1 MKTIISMLFAIQV
14 VHAAPKK
21 LHEVK
26 EGLEESTKVIEQV
39 LDQEIGKDN
48 TCLDEYLNR
57 EKELRNWLIWTPP
70 LAIAATPA
78 AAVAGGFIGGGF
90 AKALAIG
97 GWDALGYAIGGGMIG
112 FGAGIIAFVSI
123 EVVSGVRF
131 YYNRQLIHLITES
144 NANHLKGENLNEFLA
159 EYKDTY
165 PTDQIDGELFSKAI
179 IDLDSSGRLCD
190 GSLLGNENPTEL
202 KYMLAGEAEIFSTIH
217 KEYTNAKLELAQN

>member
-1 MKTIISMLFAIQV
+1 MKIIISILITMQV
-14 VHAAPKK
+14 VQAASNKA
-21 LHEVK
+21 LEVK

-39 LDQEIGKDN
+39 LEQDIGMDN

-78 AAVAGGFIGGGF
+78 AAVAGGFIGGGI
-90 AKALAIG
+90 AKALTIG
-97 GWDALGYAIGGGMIG
+97 GWDALGYAIGGGMVG
-112 FGAGIIAFVSI
+112 FGAGIVAFVSI

-144 NANHLKGENLNEFLA
+144 NSNNLEGENLNEFLA
-159 EYKDTY
+159 DYKDTY
-165 PTDQIDGELFSKAI
+165 PSDHIDGELFSKAI

-217 KEYTNAKLELAQN
+217 IEYTNAKLELAQN